1 MVGSGKV
8 RFVETLKVAMVD
20 IQNEIDSLLKKGC
33 YNDKLKFLEEMMDEL
48 DSLIYE
54 AEKGVKRYEHSVG
67 CNEQDNN
74 S

>member
-8 RFVETLKVAMVD
+8 KFVETLKVAMVD

-33 YNDKLKFLEEMMDEL
+33 YNDELKFLEEMMDEL

-54 AEKGVKRYEHSVG
+54 AEKGAKRYG
-67 CNEQDNN
+67 N
-74 S
+74 